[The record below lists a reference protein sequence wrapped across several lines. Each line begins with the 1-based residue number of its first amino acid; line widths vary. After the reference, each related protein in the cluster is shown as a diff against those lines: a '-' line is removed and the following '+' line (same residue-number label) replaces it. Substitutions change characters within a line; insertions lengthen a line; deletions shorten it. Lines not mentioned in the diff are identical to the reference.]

1 MDLIVTILVGAV
13 AGWLGSQ
20 IFKGSSLGLIGN
32 IIVGIVGGI
41 VGYWLLGK
49 MGVSLGTG
57 IVSSILTG
65 ALGAIVILAI
75 LNIIFKS
82 R

>member
-1 MDLIVTILVGAV
+1 MDLIVTLIIGAV

-32 IIVGIVGGI
+32 IIVGILGSF
-41 VGYWLLGK
+41 VGYWLLGR
-49 MGVSLGTG
+49 MDVNLGTG
-57 IVSSILTG
+57 IVGAILTG

-75 LNIIFKS
+75 LNLIFKS
-82 R
+82 K